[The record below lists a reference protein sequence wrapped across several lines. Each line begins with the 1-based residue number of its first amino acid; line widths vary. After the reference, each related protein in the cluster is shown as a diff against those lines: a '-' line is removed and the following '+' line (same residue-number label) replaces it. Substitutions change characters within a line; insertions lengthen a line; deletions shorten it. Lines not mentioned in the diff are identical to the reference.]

1 MKKICWNSFHRDTS
15 SKTMKRYAQLVML
28 LHQLLGESLCIFKHA
43 TRYLLPIL
51 CDSRSDVNCGSIQLF
66 SWDSADRCDQAN
78 SIARGQNSSRDS
90 ITYAFVER
98 ARRVDLLSLPHNL
111 HAHNVAWLWPGPI
124 CRWFGRVKPTRV
136 IQILSRALVFDAR
149 STKKTS
155 NESRIEDSLN
165 PGSMNPLLGNVLPF
179 FRSVITPPP
188 PSIDPLTQDSLEFRF
203 FADAKVD
210 RHGDIEIWSRVFLF
224 EAVNRRLYPFLR
236 VNRHRENVN
245 DWRINTDPLILMD
258 GRIESMEAASK
269 GAGNLVC

>member
-15 SKTMKRYAQLVML
+15 SKTMKRYAQLVIL
-28 LHQLLGESLCIFKHA
+28 LHQLLSESLCIFKHA

-155 NESRIEDSLN
+155 NESRMEDSLN

-258 GRIESMEAASK
+258 GRIESMEASK

>member
-236 VNRHRENVN
+236 VNRHRENVK

-258 GRIESMEAASK
+258 GRIESMEASK

>member
-179 FRSVITPPP
+179 FRSVITPPLLR
-188 PSIDPLTQDSLEFRF
+188 SILWRKIHWNFAFSPMRKLTDM
-203 FADAKVD
+203 
-210 RHGDIEIWSRVFLF
+210 EISKF
-224 EAVNRRLYPFLR
+224 EAGYFYSRLWTEGY
-236 VNRHRENVN
+236 
-245 DWRINTDPLILMD
+245 IL
-258 GRIESMEAASK
+258 SFA
-269 GAGNLVC
+269 

>member
-28 LHQLLGESLCIFKHA
+28 LYQLLGESLCIFKHA

-149 STKKTS
+149 STKK
-155 NESRIEDSLN
+155 NEQRKSDGGFAEPWVDEPSTWKC
-165 PGSMNPLLGNVLPF
+165 SSVL
-179 FRSVITPPP
+179 SIGDNAAP

-224 EAVNRRLYPFLR
+224 EAVNKRLYPFLR
-236 VNRHRENVN
+236 VNRHRENVK

-258 GRIESMEAASK
+258 GRIESMEASK